1 MLFLYVFYQIIIN
14 SYKKTQEVPFD
25 DEGSF
30 HGPRSYDAAAAEDVV
45 ELEFVYHKTES
56 NAIDAME
63 TVINNFN
70 AANPGIKVN
79 FVQVPD
85 TATVLQ
91 SRAQLNEMPD
101 MFGCT
106 TGNMFELMFEDGII
120 MDLTG
125 QEFLSSVEP
134 SSLEM
139 STYNGKNWRLPYSL
153 SCYGLYVRTDIF
165 EEQGLALPTT
175 WDELMDVCEKLTAA
189 GITPFALPDKTM
201 VYQRM
206 ERMMSFMS
214 EDDTEFKQ
222 IAAGELEAKDS
233 KLLQNY
239 ANASLQIVNYM
250 TPESLGAEYT
260 ESYQQLIAGQAAM
273 TINGGW
279 SLATLKDYDPDIKVA
294 LIPMPNP
301 TGEESKVVVSIDT
314 NFCISSSTKH
324 PEECLKF
331 FEYLA
336 QPEVA
341 QVYANK
347 EGSPCVINGVTVST
361 PELSVISEAMAEGK
375 ICLSQNAI
383 WPSGFR
389 KALGNVATELEI
401 DQDVDAFYEGA
412 AEVIDEYYN
421 N

>member
-1 MLFLYVFYQIIIN
+1 MKKVLSMVLAAMMLL
-14 SYKKTQEVPFD
+14 SLC
-25 DEGSF
+25 SF
-30 HGPRSYDAAAAEDVV
+30 AAAEDVV
-45 ELEFVYHKTES
+45 ELEFVYHKTEA

-206 ERMMSFMS
+206 ERMMSFIS

-239 ANASLQIVNYM
+239 ANAALQIVNYM

-341 QVYANK
+341 QVYADK

>member
-1 MLFLYVFYQIIIN
+1 MKKVLSMVLAAMLLL
-14 SYKKTQEVPFD
+14 SLC
-25 DEGSF
+25 SF
-30 HGPRSYDAAAAEDVV
+30 ASAEDVV

-336 QPEVA
+336 Q
-341 QVYANK
+341 VYANK

>member
-1 MLFLYVFYQIIIN
+1 MKKVLSMVLAAMMLL
-14 SYKKTQEVPFD
+14 SLC
-25 DEGSF
+25 SF
-30 HGPRSYDAAAAEDVV
+30 AAAEDVV

-214 EDDTEFKQ
+214 EDDSEFKQ

-233 KLLQNY
+233 KLLQTY

-341 QVYANK
+341 QVYADK

>member
-1 MLFLYVFYQIIIN
+1 MKKVLSMVLAAMMLL
-14 SYKKTQEVPFD
+14 SLC
-25 DEGSF
+25 SF
-30 HGPRSYDAAAAEDVV
+30 AAAEDVV
-45 ELEFVYHKTES
+45 ELEFVYHKTEA

-239 ANASLQIVNYM
+239 ANAALQIVNYM

-341 QVYANK
+341 QVYADK

>member
-1 MLFLYVFYQIIIN
+1 MKKVLSMVLAAMMLL
-14 SYKKTQEVPFD
+14 SLC
-25 DEGSF
+25 SF
-30 HGPRSYDAAAAEDVV
+30 AAAEDVV

-341 QVYANK
+341 QVYANR

>member
-1 MLFLYVFYQIIIN
+1 MKKVLSMVLAAMMLL
-14 SYKKTQEVPFD
+14 SLC
-25 DEGSF
+25 SF
-30 HGPRSYDAAAAEDVV
+30 AAAEDVV

-106 TGNMFELMFEDGII
+106 TGNSFELMFEDGII

-139 STYNGKNWRLPYSL
+139 STYQGKNWRLPYSL

-233 KLLQNY
+233 KLLQTY

>member
-1 MLFLYVFYQIIIN
+1 MKKVLSMVLAAMMLL
-14 SYKKTQEVPFD
+14 SLC
-25 DEGSF
+25 SF
-30 HGPRSYDAAAAEDVV
+30 AAAEDVV

-70 AANPGIKVN
+70 ATNPGIKVN

-239 ANASLQIVNYM
+239 ANAALQIVNYM

-341 QVYANK
+341 QVYADK

>member
-1 MLFLYVFYQIIIN
+1 MKKVLSMVLAAMMLL
-14 SYKKTQEVPFD
+14 SLC
-25 DEGSF
+25 SF
-30 HGPRSYDAAAAEDVV
+30 AAAEDVV

-239 ANASLQIVNYM
+239 ANAALQIVNYM

>member
-1 MLFLYVFYQIIIN
+1 MKKVLSMVLAAMMLL
-14 SYKKTQEVPFD
+14 SLC
-25 DEGSF
+25 SF
-30 HGPRSYDAAAAEDVV
+30 AAAEDVV

>member
-1 MLFLYVFYQIIIN
+1 MKKVLSMVLAAMLLL
-14 SYKKTQEVPFD
+14 SLC
-25 DEGSF
+25 SF
-30 HGPRSYDAAAAEDVV
+30 ASAEDVV

-106 TGNMFELMFEDGII
+106 TGNMFELMFEDGLI

-239 ANASLQIVNYM
+239 ANAALQIVNYM

-341 QVYANK
+341 QVYADK

>member
-1 MLFLYVFYQIIIN
+1 MVLAAMLLL
-14 SYKKTQEVPFD
+14 SLC
-25 DEGSF
+25 SF
-30 HGPRSYDAAAAEDVV
+30 ASAEDVV

-214 EDDTEFKQ
+214 EDDSEFKQ

-341 QVYANK
+341 QVYADK

>member
-1 MLFLYVFYQIIIN
+1 MKKVLSMVLVAMMLL
-14 SYKKTQEVPFD
+14 SLC
-25 DEGSF
+25 SF
-30 HGPRSYDAAAAEDVV
+30 AAAEDVV

-239 ANASLQIVNYM
+239 ANAALQIVNYM

-341 QVYANK
+341 QVYADK

>member
-1 MLFLYVFYQIIIN
+1 MKKVLSMVLAAMMLL
-14 SYKKTQEVPFD
+14 SLC
-25 DEGSF
+25 SF
-30 HGPRSYDAAAAEDVV
+30 AAAEDVV

-222 IAAGELEAKDS
+222 IAAGELDAKDS

-341 QVYANK
+341 QVYADK

>member
-1 MLFLYVFYQIIIN
+1 MKKVLSMVLAAMMLL
-14 SYKKTQEVPFD
+14 SLC
-25 DEGSF
+25 SF
-30 HGPRSYDAAAAEDVV
+30 AAAEDVV

-239 ANASLQIVNYM
+239 ANAALQIVNYM

-341 QVYANK
+341 QVYADK

>member
-1 MLFLYVFYQIIIN
+1 MKKVLSMVLAAMMLL
-14 SYKKTQEVPFD
+14 SLC
-25 DEGSF
+25 SF
-30 HGPRSYDAAAAEDVV
+30 AAAEDVV

-153 SCYGLYVRTDIF
+153 SCSGLYVRTDIF

>member
-1 MLFLYVFYQIIIN
+1 MKKVLSMVLAAMMLLSLCSV
-14 SYKKTQEVPFD
+14 
-25 DEGSF
+25 
-30 HGPRSYDAAAAEDVV
+30 AAAEDVV

-70 AANPGIKVN
+70 AANPGMVN

-85 TATVLQ
+85 SGTVLQ

-106 TGNMFELMFEDGII
+106 TGNSFELMFEDGII

-139 STYNGKNWRLPYSL
+139 STYQGKNWRLPYSL

-260 ESYQQLIAGQAAM
+260 ESYQQLIACQAAM

>member
-1 MLFLYVFYQIIIN
+1 MKKVLSMVLVAMLLL
-14 SYKKTQEVPFD
+14 SLC
-25 DEGSF
+25 SF
-30 HGPRSYDAAAAEDVV
+30 ASAEDVV

-239 ANASLQIVNYM
+239 ANAALQIVNYM

-341 QVYANK
+341 QVYADK

>member
-1 MLFLYVFYQIIIN
+1 MKKVLSMVLAAMMLL
-14 SYKKTQEVPFD
+14 SLC
-25 DEGSF
+25 SF
-30 HGPRSYDAAAAEDVV
+30 AAAEDVV

-106 TGNMFELMFEDGII
+106 TGNSFELMFEDGII

-239 ANASLQIVNYM
+239 ANAALQIVNYM

-341 QVYANK
+341 QVYADK
-347 EGSPCVINGVTVST
+347 EGSPSVINGVTVST

>member
-1 MLFLYVFYQIIIN
+1 MKKVLSMVLAAMLLL
-14 SYKKTQEVPFD
+14 SLC
-25 DEGSF
+25 SF
-30 HGPRSYDAAAAEDVV
+30 AAAEDVV

-85 TATVLQ
+85 TATVMQ

>member
-1 MLFLYVFYQIIIN
+1 MKKVLSMVLAAMLLL
-14 SYKKTQEVPFD
+14 SLC
-25 DEGSF
+25 SF
-30 HGPRSYDAAAAEDVV
+30 ASAEDVV
-45 ELEFVYHKTES
+45 ELEFVYHKTEA

-239 ANASLQIVNYM
+239 ANAALQIVNYM

-341 QVYANK
+341 QVYADK

>member
-1 MLFLYVFYQIIIN
+1 MKKVLSMVLAAMMLL
-14 SYKKTQEVPFD
+14 SLC
-25 DEGSF
+25 SF
-30 HGPRSYDAAAAEDVV
+30 AAAEDVV

-85 TATVLQ
+85 SATVLQ

-239 ANASLQIVNYM
+239 ANAALQIVNYM

-341 QVYANK
+341 QVYADK

>member
-1 MLFLYVFYQIIIN
+1 MKKVLSMVLAAMMLL
-14 SYKKTQEVPFD
+14 SLC
-25 DEGSF
+25 SF
-30 HGPRSYDAAAAEDVV
+30 ASAEDVV

-125 QEFLSSVEP
+125 QEFLNNVEP

-222 IAAGELEAKDS
+222 VAAGELEAKDS
-233 KLLQNY
+233 TLLQNY

-341 QVYANK
+341 QVYADK

>member
-1 MLFLYVFYQIIIN
+1 MKKVLSMVLAAMLLL
-14 SYKKTQEVPFD
+14 SLC
-25 DEGSF
+25 SF
-30 HGPRSYDAAAAEDVV
+30 AAAEDVV
-45 ELEFVYHKTES
+45 ELEFVYHKTEA

-70 AANPGIKVN
+70 ATNPGIKVN

-222 IAAGELEAKDS
+222 IAAGELDAKDS

-341 QVYANK
+341 QVYADK

>member
-1 MLFLYVFYQIIIN
+1 MKKVLSMVLAAMLLL
-14 SYKKTQEVPFD
+14 SLC
-25 DEGSF
+25 SF
-30 HGPRSYDAAAAEDVV
+30 ASAEDVV

-214 EDDTEFKQ
+214 EDDSEFKQ

-294 LIPMPNP
+294 LIPMPNH

-341 QVYANK
+341 QVYADK

>member
-1 MLFLYVFYQIIIN
+1 MKKVLSMVLAAMMLL
-14 SYKKTQEVPFD
+14 SLC
-25 DEGSF
+25 SF
-30 HGPRSYDAAAAEDVV
+30 ASAEDVV

-125 QEFLSSVEP
+125 QEFLNNVEP

-214 EDDTEFKQ
+214 EDDSEFKQ
-222 IAAGELEAKDS
+222 VAAGELEAKDS
-233 KLLQNY
+233 TLLQNY

-341 QVYANK
+341 QVYADK

-389 KALGNVATELEI
+389 KALGSVATELEI

>member
-1 MLFLYVFYQIIIN
+1 MKKVLSMVLAAMMLL
-14 SYKKTQEVPFD
+14 SLC
-25 DEGSF
+25 SF
-30 HGPRSYDAAAAEDVV
+30 AAAEDVV
-45 ELEFVYHKTES
+45 ELEFVYHKPEA

-239 ANASLQIVNYM
+239 ANAALQIVNYM

-279 SLATLKDYDPDIKVA
+279 SLTTLKDYDPDIKVA

-341 QVYANK
+341 QVYADK
-347 EGSPCVINGVTVST
+347 EGSPSVINGVTVST

>member
-1 MLFLYVFYQIIIN
+1 MKKVLSMVLAAMLLL
-14 SYKKTQEVPFD
+14 SLC
-25 DEGSF
+25 SF
-30 HGPRSYDAAAAEDVV
+30 ASAEDVV
-45 ELEFVYHKTES
+45 ELEFVYHKSES

-125 QEFLSSVEP
+125 QEFLNNVEP

-189 GITPFALPDKTM
+189 GVTPFALPDKTM

-214 EDDTEFKQ
+214 EDDSEFKQ
-222 IAAGELEAKDS
+222 VAAGELEAKDS

-341 QVYANK
+341 QVYADK

-389 KALGNVATELEI
+389 KALGSVATELEI

>member
-1 MLFLYVFYQIIIN
+1 MKKVLSMVLAAMMLL
-14 SYKKTQEVPFD
+14 SLC
-25 DEGSF
+25 SF
-30 HGPRSYDAAAAEDVV
+30 AAAEDVV
-45 ELEFVYHKTES
+45 ELEFVYHKPEA

-85 TATVLQ
+85 SATVLQ

-125 QEFLSSVEP
+125 QEFLSNVEP

-239 ANASLQIVNYM
+239 ANAALQIVNYM

-331 FEYLA
+331 FEYLT

-341 QVYANK
+341 QVYADK

-375 ICLSQNAI
+375 ICLSQNSI

>member
-1 MLFLYVFYQIIIN
+1 MKKVLSMVLAAMMLL
-14 SYKKTQEVPFD
+14 SLC
-25 DEGSF
+25 SF
-30 HGPRSYDAAAAEDVV
+30 AAAEDVV
-45 ELEFVYHKTES
+45 ELEFVYHKTEA

-279 SLATLKDYDPDIKVA
+279 FHDLTGYNGLIATLKDYDPDIKVA

-341 QVYANK
+341 QVYADK
-347 EGSPCVINGVTVST
+347 EGSPSVINGVTVST

>member
-1 MLFLYVFYQIIIN
+1 MKKVLSMVLAAMMLL
-14 SYKKTQEVPFD
+14 SLC
-25 DEGSF
+25 SF
-30 HGPRSYDAAAAEDVV
+30 AAAEDVV

-63 TVINNFN
+63 TIINNFN

-239 ANASLQIVNYM
+239 ANAALQIVNYM

-341 QVYANK
+341 QVYADK

>member
-1 MLFLYVFYQIIIN
+1 MKKVLSMVLAAMLLL
-14 SYKKTQEVPFD
+14 SLC
-25 DEGSF
+25 SF
-30 HGPRSYDAAAAEDVV
+30 ASAEDVV

-239 ANASLQIVNYM
+239 ANAALQIVNYM

-341 QVYANK
+341 QVYADK
-347 EGSPCVINGVTVST
+347 EGSSCVINGVTVST

>member
-1 MLFLYVFYQIIIN
+1 MKKVLSMVLAAMLLL
-14 SYKKTQEVPFD
+14 SLC
-25 DEGSF
+25 SF
-30 HGPRSYDAAAAEDVV
+30 ASAEDVV

-222 IAAGELEAKDS
+222 IAAGELDAKDS

-260 ESYQQLIAGQAAM
+260 ESYQQLISGQAAM

-412 AEVIDEYYN
+412 AEGIDEYYN

>member
-1 MLFLYVFYQIIIN
+1 MKKVLSMVLAAMMLL
-14 SYKKTQEVPFD
+14 SLC
-25 DEGSF
+25 SF
-30 HGPRSYDAAAAEDVV
+30 AAAEDVV
-45 ELEFVYHKTES
+45 ELEFVYHKPES

-85 TATVLQ
+85 SATVLQ

-134 SSLEM
+134 ASLEM

-239 ANASLQIVNYM
+239 ANAALQIVNYM

-331 FEYLA
+331 FEYLT

-341 QVYANK
+341 QVYADK

>member
-1 MLFLYVFYQIIIN
+1 MKKVLSMVLAAMMLL
-14 SYKKTQEVPFD
+14 SLC
-25 DEGSF
+25 SF
-30 HGPRSYDAAAAEDVV
+30 AAAEDVV

-125 QEFLSSVEP
+125 QEFLNNVES

-165 EEQGLALPTT
+165 EEQGLDLPTT

-260 ESYQQLIAGQAAM
+260 ESYQQLIAGEAAM

-301 TGEESKVVVSIDT
+301 TGEESKVGVSIDT

-341 QVYANK
+341 QVYADK

>member
-1 MLFLYVFYQIIIN
+1 MKKVLSMVLAAMMLL
-14 SYKKTQEVPFD
+14 SLC
-25 DEGSF
+25 SL
-30 HGPRSYDAAAAEDVV
+30 AAAEDVV

>member
-1 MLFLYVFYQIIIN
+1 MKKVLSMVLAAMLLL
-14 SYKKTQEVPFD
+14 SLC
-25 DEGSF
+25 SF
-30 HGPRSYDAAAAEDVV
+30 ASAEDVV

-239 ANASLQIVNYM
+239 ANAALQIVNYM

-341 QVYANK
+341 QVYADK

-361 PELSVISEAMAEGK
+361 PELSDISEAMAEGK

>member
-1 MLFLYVFYQIIIN
+1 MKKVLSMVLAAMMLL
-14 SYKKTQEVPFD
+14 SLC
-25 DEGSF
+25 SF
-30 HGPRSYDAAAAEDVV
+30 AAAEDVV
-45 ELEFVYHKTES
+45 ELEFVYHKTEA

-222 IAAGELEAKDS
+222 IAAGELDAKDS

-239 ANASLQIVNYM
+239 ANAALQIVNYM

-341 QVYANK
+341 QVYADK

>member
-1 MLFLYVFYQIIIN
+1 MKKVLSMVLAAMMLL
-14 SYKKTQEVPFD
+14 SLC
-25 DEGSF
+25 SF
-30 HGPRSYDAAAAEDVV
+30 AAAEDVV

-91 SRAQLNEMPD
+91 SRAQLNEMSD